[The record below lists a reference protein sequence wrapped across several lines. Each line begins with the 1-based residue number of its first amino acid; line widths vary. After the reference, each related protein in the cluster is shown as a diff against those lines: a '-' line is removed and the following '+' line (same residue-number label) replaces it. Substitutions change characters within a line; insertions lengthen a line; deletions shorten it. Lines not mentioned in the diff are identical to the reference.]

1 MDLIA
6 PFRTA
11 PGKQRPR
18 WHFLSLGAALIAC
31 FLVAGFM
38 VSPHWFGPE
47 PASAAGVPA
56 VKAGNYANLTRFHMR
71 F

>member
-1 MDLIA
+1 MSYHF
-6 PFRTA
+6 PSRGTRTNGTA
-11 PGKQRPR
+11 RTRAKPYTM
-18 WHFLSLGAALIAC
+18 H